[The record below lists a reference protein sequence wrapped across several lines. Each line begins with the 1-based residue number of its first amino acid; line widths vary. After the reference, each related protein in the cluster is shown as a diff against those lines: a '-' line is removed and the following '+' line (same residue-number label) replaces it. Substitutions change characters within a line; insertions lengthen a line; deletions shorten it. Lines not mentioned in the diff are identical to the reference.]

1 MIDVFLA
8 VLRRTLRYILY
19 RNEGKKDG
27 VMTADRDH
35 VHHRF
40 LSLVRGNQRRA
51 VLGLY
56 GLAVALVLLGFL
68 SITLRE
74 SKASVFLI
82 GFAAFAYVIVRFMT
96 EIELWDA
103 GRLLSKPG
111 SRIGKRTL
119 TVPLYMTLDLVLMF
133 SAYIG
138 LYILLN
144 PMFPTFTKGQH
155 LNICL
160 IYIVPVI
167 LFLVLVQAY
176 HRIWG
181 RSMQKDSFM
190 IVLAIFGGS
199 LVSHIVISFGRPDWS
214 RQLVRFH
221 LLWTL
226 ILPLPMIGI
235 RLFKSVFLQFLS
247 TSENRLLKRRSLQDP
262 SIERVLFYGAG
273 INLSAYITLF
283 DLNVTRNNAAMLGAL
298 DDNLGLCG
306 RVFRDLPILGPL
318 EYLEDKENF
327 EKLKV
332 SMIIVTTA
340 AMRPDRLAEIQA
352 FCTKKGVKLVRF
364 EQFETAL
371 YTPEK

>member
-1 MIDVFLA
+1 
-8 VLRRTLRYILY
+8 
-19 RNEGKKDG
+19 
-27 VMTADRDH
+27 
-35 VHHRF
+35 
-40 LSLVRGNQRRA
+40 
-51 VLGLY
+51 
-56 GLAVALVLLGFL
+56 
-68 SITLRE
+68 
-74 SKASVFLI
+74 
-82 GFAAFAYVIVRFMT
+82 
-96 EIELWDA
+96 
-103 GRLLSKPG
+103 
-111 SRIGKRTL
+111 
-119 TVPLYMTLDLVLMF
+119 
-133 SAYIG
+133 
-138 LYILLN
+138 
-144 PMFPTFTKGQH
+144 
-155 LNICL
+155 
-160 IYIVPVI
+160 
-167 LFLVLVQAY
+167 
-176 HRIWG
+176 
-181 RSMQKDSFM
+181 MQKDSFM

-318 EYLEDKENF
+318 EYLEDEENF

-340 AMRPDRLAEIQA
+340 AMRPARLAEIQA
-352 FCTKKGVKLVRF
+352 FCTKKGIKLVRF